1 MRKLGLLL
9 DFVRF
14 SVHEKI
20 VFFRKVVTDMTNNPL
35 FPKPDVPLAE
45 ATEAVNQL
53 EKDYINSENGGKAAT
68 ATMHESD
75 RRTTNIF
82 RKLADYVDRVA
93 DGDEV
98 IILGSGF
105 NTTKER
111 AVAKK
116 VEFSV
121 NSGEKSG
128 TALLKHQAI
137 KGARSYLWQYCTNE
151 IPSDD
156 SGWTFAGASTQAS
169 YEINRLALTT
179 RYWFRVAAVTSTGT
193 TDYCSPISKIIL

>member
-20 VFFRKVVTDMTNNPL
+20 VFFRKVVTDMTNNPS

-75 RRTTNIF
+75 RKATNIF

-105 NTTKER
+105 KIGR
-111 AVAKK
+111 AHV
-116 VEFSV
+116 
-121 NSGEKSG
+121 
-128 TALLKHQAI
+128 
-137 KGARSYLWQYCTNE
+137 
-151 IPSDD
+151 
-156 SGWTFAGASTQAS
+156 
-169 YEINRLALTT
+169 
-179 RYWFRVAAVTSTGT
+179 
-193 TDYCSPISKIIL
+193 